1 MREATRGKLTSD
13 QYIYQALRQQTYIN
27 ARGKI
32 PPTKC
37 LKGCS
42 LVTLKQEKGLGFI
55 LGYLKDMVIKI
66 T

>member
-1 MREATRGKLTSD
+1 MDLVYPD
-13 QYIYQALRQQTYIN
+13 LRQQVYMN
-27 ARGKI
+27 AWGRI
-32 PPTKC
+32 SPSKC

-42 LVTLKQEKGLGFI
+42 LGTLKQEKGLGFI